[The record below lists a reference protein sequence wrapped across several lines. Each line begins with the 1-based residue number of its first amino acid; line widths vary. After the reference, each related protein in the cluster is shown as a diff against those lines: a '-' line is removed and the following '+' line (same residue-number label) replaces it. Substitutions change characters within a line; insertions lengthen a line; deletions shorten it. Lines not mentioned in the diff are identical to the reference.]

1 MVTHRRARSG
11 SRPHA
16 APCWYSSCPETRWA
30 GGSRASQEPSPGLSC
45 RGWACTLTPSVLLHL
60 TGMQESHHSGS
71 ACTPRQGIS
80 RGASRQGKCIK
91 GHARRVASRR
101 QQVPKSRP
109 GPVLPHFR
117 RQGPSRSR
125 PHSRLTPLTCRPGV
139 RVGAT
144 CSVRDQSAP
153 AGGGD
158 QSQTPRE
165 ARNYSNPRRLGNGL
179 GQPAAAEGA
188 QAANRRSERAGQSVG
203 GVAWRLQSTA
213 RGLGVV

>member
-1 MVTHRRARSG
+1 MH
-11 SRPHA
+11 
-16 APCWYSSCPETRWA
+16 
-30 GGSRASQEPSPGLSC
+30 Q
-45 RGWACTLTPSVLLHL
+45 
-60 TGMQESHHSGS
+60 
-71 ACTPRQGIS
+71 
-80 RGASRQGKCIK
+80 

-109 GPVLPHFR
+109 GPVLPHFS

-125 PHSRLTPLTCRPGV
+125 PTGRLTPLTCRPGV

-165 ARNYSNPRRLGNGL
+165 ARNYSNPRRQDNGL

-188 QAANRRSERAGQSVG
+188 QAANRRSERAGQPVRG
-203 GVAWRLQSTA
+203 
-213 RGLGVV
+213 RGLGAYIPLPGAWALSVAPARQGGSWGVPASEFW